1 MGLNHISKLLCLCVA
16 IGASAGYAQPLSIG
30 RVDGPP
36 IAILDQERL
45 FTESEFG
52 LRLQRE
58 LEQASNALAAENREL
73 EAALLAEEQE
83 LTDLRATMDPAAFQ
97 EVAAEFDQR
106 VEEIRSAQEARLRD
120 INAVADEAQL
130 VFLQLT
136 TPVLEQVL
144 IDRGAAAVLDSRAVI
159 YAIEGTDITEAAL
172 DRINTVLGDGGDIPI
187 FDRLT
192 TSAP

>member
-1 MGLNHISKLLCLCVA
+1 MGLNHIAKLLCLCAA
-16 IGASAGYAQPLSIG
+16 IGASAACAQPLSIG